1 MHGLPARTSS
11 PHARAGSTAGQE
23 RPAHAGPVWR
33 HGRNYRSPLIAF
45 LSRRSQVGR
54 NETSKMSFSL
64 SRKGKGKERARSRSS
79 TPTNDA
85 GSSSGGAG
93 RSSLP
98 PAKALKLDDATVLKK
113 ASEQVTAM
121 KEKLQND
128 NVLEYFGVTGD
139 LETDTDPWRAAT
151 TTPRLGGEEEG
162 RRRLPCIA
170 CPRVP
175 RPLHC
180 VHAPR
185 DPRHRHDPGQR
196 AR

>member
-1 MHGLPARTSS
+1 
-11 PHARAGSTAGQE
+11 
-23 RPAHAGPVWR
+23 
-33 HGRNYRSPLIAF
+33 
-45 LSRRSQVGR
+45 
-54 NETSKMSFSL
+54 MSFSR

-113 ASEQVTAM
+113 ASEQVAAM
-121 KEKLQND
+121 KEKIQND

-139 LETDTDPWRAAT
+139 PETDTDPWRAAT
-151 TTPRLGGEEEG
+151 TTPRLGVEEEG

-180 VHAPR
+180 VYAPR